1 MQRRGFLKAALAV
14 PALASIEGLGC
25 MSSTKSVT
33 PAAAAA
39 PALAAAGSGVK
50 LNVRDFGATGDGK
63 TKDTLAIQLTI
74 ERCSVFG
81 GGEVVVPAGNYLTGA
96 LSLRSGVTLRVEEG
110 ATLNGSPDMTDYPFT
125 QVRWEGHWIKGYIGF
140 INATDAENIGLVGP
154 GRIVGSPA
162 VKGRVERPSGYRL
175 PALIE
180 FNNCRNVRVENLA
193 TEQFGM
199 WSTHPV
205 YCDNVTFKNVSFKSG
220 ADGIDVDS
228 CRHVVIDSCTF
239 DTGDDSIS
247 LKSGRGAEG
256 NTIARVCEDVL
267 ITNCTLSDAGFAC
280 IGIGSE
286 TSAGVRN
293 VRIEHCKLIHARSH
307 GVYIKSRIG
316 RGAFVEDIS
325 MSDCDVS
332 GVAQGFLRINNEG
345 SGKSDGEA
353 SVSGEA
359 GIPVFHNF
367 RFSNIRVTDVP
378 DLVSATEI
386 DPRKP
391 LDGLVLEN
399 ITGTC
404 RKGIALA
411 NMTHVRL
418 SGIKVTGFEGPL
430 LSIVNVT
437 GTGLEGAVKIEAP
450 KPGDLMPAPA
460 TPYQLH

>member
-1 MQRRGFLKAALAV
+1 
-14 PALASIEGLGC
+14 
-25 MSSTKSVT
+25 
-33 PAAAAA
+33 
-39 PALAAAGSGVK
+39 
-50 LNVRDFGATGDGK
+50 
-63 TKDTLAIQLTI
+63 
-74 ERCSVFG
+74 
-81 GGEVVVPAGNYLTGA
+81 
-96 LSLRSGVTLRVEEG
+96 
-110 ATLNGSPDMTDYPFT
+110 
-125 QVRWEGHWIKGYIGF
+125 VRWEGHWIKGYIGF
-140 INATDAENIGLVGP
+140 INAMDAENIGLVGP
-154 GRIVGSPA
+154 GKIVGSPA

-180 FNNCRNVRVENLA
+180 FNNCKNVRVENL
-193 TEQFGM
+193 TTVQFGM

-205 YCDNVTFKNVSFKSG
+205 YCENVTFKNVSFKSG

-228 CRHVVIDSCTF
+228 CKHVVIDTCSF

-256 NTIARVCEDVL
+256 NTIGRVCEDVL
-267 ITNCTLSDAGFAC
+267 ITNCTMSDAGFAC

-307 GVYIKSRIG
+307 AIYIKSRVG
-316 RGAFVEDIS
+316 RGAFVEDITVT
-325 MSDCDVS
+325 DCDVS
-332 GVAQGFLRINNEG
+332 GVAQGFLRINDEG
-345 SGKSDGEA
+345 SGKSDGDA
-353 SVSGEA
+353 SVPGEA
-359 GIPVFHNF
+359 GIPVFRNF

-378 DLVSATEI
+378 DLVSATES

-418 SGIKVTGFEGPL
+418 SGINVTGFAGPL
-430 LSIVNVT
+430 LSIANVT
-437 GTGLEGAVKIEAP
+437 GTGLEGATKIDGP
-450 KPGDLMPAPA
+450 KAGDLMSAPA